1 MADEEYRLV
10 GVDADYMFPPPV
22 EDRFKRFIGDELSEA
37 YISAE
42 EVQAAKDAA
51 IAAAEEAETAKDAAI
66 AAAEEA
72 ETAKDAA
79 IAAAESVGTQH
90 ILLESDITLSVDAL
104 FPDNHVIVYE
114 IEQTGEYTLT
124 PTGNLTGTILMDP
137 TPGTRTV
144 IFAIPKQVAPGEPGQ
159 WYVYQ
164 PAQEFSVITD
174 GLMSHIDVVTTGL
187 ETQIQATNQAVTT
200 VSQSATQNATDLETQ
215 IQATNQAVTAVSQS
229 AAQNATDIDS
239 LEADVTTIKGDY
251 VPKFNAKVLVGPNA
265 GQNLGAFNI
274 GTNGTVIA
282 IGKSAMAAMSEVK
295 NAIAIGAN
303 AQSKGTKSRDNISI
317 GDSSLASVSSS
328 SADYNQSDTSGTRNI
343 AVGGNAGY
351 FIGNGRMHTV
361 IGRNAGQNIVGN
373 NGLVAIGSA
382 AMASL
387 CPIGLSGEIEN
398 WAPIAGDAN
407 TPVNMT
413 VVGASAMSRNIG
425 FGNTAFGTNA
435 LMNVVNSVDNVAV
448 GPNALRRLDE
458 SAWIDGK
465 KYADKN
471 ISGTYTQS
479 GNTLTLNFAAHSAS
493 VGDIVIIRL
502 LNGASSTFGGDGAP
516 AIVATVVSSSVI
528 RVNSP
533 VSRTANGS
541 ALLLGVAYA
550 GAVNEKSSGN
560 LAVGGASLAFLQSG
574 YDNVALGASAM
585 LNIVGG
591 IGSTAIGK
599 NALRGATGSI
609 SSENTAVGLDALAN
623 NSTGTHNVAV
633 GSLAGQYNTTG
644 KWNTAVGHSAGRNV
658 SGTGA
663 TQTAFDNTTCL
674 GFNSRVTGSN
684 QVQLG
689 SGETSVYTY
698 GAVQNR
704 SDLRDK
710 TGIRGTV
717 LGLDFISAIEPVDFK
732 WNYREDYDGENDGSK
747 TRTRFHH
754 GVIAQQV
761 VEAAESLGVEF
772 GGHQHHAING
782 GADIHTIGYEEFIS
796 PLEFLVCA
804 SVVF

>member
-1 MADEEYRLV
+1 MSQLPILPPFIPNRTRVANLVPFTYRDSMTMLEKIENLQKYVVEFVPEVNAAVAILIAEFEAINEAQLV
-10 GVDADYMFPPPV
+10 EFESRFTDFVDHINALVALINNKTGPV
-22 EDRFKRFIGDELSEA
+22 D
-37 YISAE
+37 
-42 EVQAAKDAA
+42 
-51 IAAAEEAETAKDAAI
+51 
-66 AAAEEA
+66 
-72 ETAKDAA
+72 
-79 IAAAESVGTQH
+79 TQH
-90 ILLESDITLSVDAL
+90 ITLSSNRTLSVDAL
-104 FPDNHVIVYE
+104 FPDSHVIVYE
-114 IEQTGEYTLT
+114 IEQSGAYTLT

-137 TPGTRTV
+137 TPGARTV
-144 IFAIPKQVAPGEPGQ
+144 FFAIPKQVAPGDPGQ

-164 PAQEFSVITD
+164 PAQEFSVITATIMNHIEVVSD
-174 GLMSHIDVVTTGL
+174 G
-187 ETQIQATNQAVTT
+187 
-200 VSQSATQNATDLETQ
+200 LETQ
-215 IQATNQAVTAVSQS
+215 IQATNQAVTAVSQT
-229 AAQNATDIDS
+229 ATQNATDIDS
-239 LEADVTTIKGDY
+239 LEDDVTTIKGDY

-303 AQSKGTKSRDNISI
+303 AQSNGTKSRDNISI

-351 FIGNGRMHTV
+351 FIANGRMHTV

-373 NGLVAIGSA
+373 NGIVAIGA
-382 AMASL
+382 ASMASM

-398 WAPIAGDAN
+398 WAPIAGDAD
-407 TPVNMT
+407 TAVNMT
-413 VVGASAMSRNIG
+413 AVGSSAMSRNIG
-425 FGNTAFGTNA
+425 IGNTAFGANA

-458 SAWIDGK
+458 SAWVDGK
-465 KYADKN
+465 KYVNKN
-471 ISGTYTQS
+471 IAGTYNQS
-479 GNTLTLNFAAHSAS
+479 GNTLTLNFAGHGAV
-493 VGDIVIIRL
+493 VGDIIIIQL
-502 LNGASSTFGGDGAP
+502 LDGGSQTFGGDIAP
-516 AIVATVVSSSVI
+516 AIVSAIVSSGVI

-533 VSRTANGS
+533 ASRIASGS
-541 ALLLGVAYA
+541 AILRGIATVNN
-550 GAVNEKSSGN
+550 VNEKSSGN

-574 YDNVALGASAM
+574 FNNVALGDSAM

-591 IGSTAIGK
+591 VGSTAIGK
-599 NALRGATGSI
+599 NALKGATGSI
-609 SSENTAVGLDALAN
+609 STENTAVGLDTLAN

-633 GSLAGQYNTTG
+633 GGLAGQNNTTG
-644 KWNTAVGHSAGRNV
+644 KWNTAVGHSAGRLV

-674 GFNSRVTGSN
+674 GFNSRVSGSN

-689 SGETSVYTY
+689 AGDTSVYTY

-704 SDLRDK
+704 SDMRDK
-710 TGIRGTV
+710 AQVRETV
-717 LGLDFISAIEPVDFK
+717 LGLDFINLLEPVDFK
-732 WNYREDYDGENDGSK
+732 WNYREDYEGENDGSK

-761 VEAAESLGVEF
+761 VEAAESLGTEF

-796 PLEFLVCA
+796 PLIKAIQELTSIVTEQGERLKLA
-804 SVVF
+804 GL